1 MFGYCGCKVTK
12 KMVTNNHNNTFFS
25 ILGQKT
31 HFFTLLQPE
40 KPVTEDGLRTTYYGL
55 RRTDYGERRMENGE
69 LKTDN

>member
-40 KPVTEDGLRTTYYGL
+40 KPVTEDGLR
-55 RRTDYGERRMENGE
+55 RTDYGERRMENGE
-69 LKTDN
+69 LKTDNWQLMTDN